1 MFARVANFLV
11 GHPVLVLLCEAVIT
25 VLAAVMATQVQ
36 FDFAPQ
42 SMLRGSSALRDEL
55 DDFKRTFAFEDNVL
69 IVVLEATGGGDVLT
83 AAALTWQLDVARGVQ
98 QLPAIDRIDSIA
110 TLQTVIRSMRLPP
123 RVDAVRVLTESPV
136 DAGTEDRVRRLV
148 DKSPLLD
155 GSLLSRDRRITA
167 QMCFLSPDLRSL
179 DQIRA
184 AIAEVRSVL
193 DRHPAP
199 AGYRVHLTGLPF
211 LRVDTVDNL
220 QADQRRLLPV
230 AALLYLAML
239 GLVFRRLSG
248 SLLPLAAVG
257 CGLAWTIGGLVLM
270 GETFNL
276 ISNILPILLLVI
288 GVSNCVH
295 IVSDYG
301 EITPRVGG
309 ERREAMRQVTRHMGF
324 ACLLSMLTTA
334 IGFASLFSARS
345 DVLVGFGW
353 QCAWGMACL
362 YVTIIAT
369 LGSGLQFFRP
379 PRPALK
385 GAPLGGIVTRA
396 ADTVDRHPKLT
407 LAIATVVLG
416 SMVWIARDVRVNAS
430 MIETYEEG
438 HPTLASLHLVE
449 RELGGLLPLEV
460 SLRAHDPA
468 VFLEPETYR
477 RMKRLEA
484 FAARQDSVLFVRSYI
499 DLHDAIGAGV
509 TRVPDDGVANPL
521 PDDDESIRN
530 RLQRSQWL
538 LDRVG
543 DSLSYRTFMSAD
555 GRRARLLIKAEDV
568 GTRRLHLLI
577 RQLEDELHTLFPPG
591 GDVAAS
597 LTGDAY
603 VNTLAMENVIRDLF
617 SSLLTASV
625 VIFSIIGIG
634 FRSLRAGLIAA
645 VPNMTPLLFTLGYM
659 GLRGFE
665 MNVSN
670 VIVFTISLGIAVD
683 DTIHFLARFRELMKV
698 HRDVPLAVHH
708 TYAETG
714 RAIVIVTVLVVSGL
728 SVLLF
733 SDFLPTRR
741 FAELTIVTMATAV
754 FGDLLLLPAC
764 LVLFWKRGPND
775 ESTLTELAPSDSQAV
790 VLPARSGF
798 SQHT

>member
-1 MFARVANFLV
+1 MFARLARLLV
-11 GHPVLVLLCEAVIT
+11 NHPFVVLSTIAVLTLGAALMAVRIE
-25 VLAAVMATQVQ
+25 

-42 SMLRGSSALRDEL
+42 SMLRGSAEL
-55 DDFKRTFAFEDNVL
+55 KAELEDFKRTFAFEDSVL
-69 IVVLEATGGGDVLT
+69 IVVLEATGKDDVLSPQ
-83 AAALTWQLDVARGVQ
+83 ALSWQVAVAHDIDALDS
-98 QLPAIDRIDSIA
+98 IDRIDSIA
-110 TLQTVIRSMRLPP
+110 TMQTVRRGLGFPP
-123 RVDAVRVLTESPV
+123 TIEAVPVIEEFPFAPDDDESAERVCRF
-136 DAGTEDRVRRLV
+136 V
-148 DKSPLLD
+148 DKAPLLED
-155 GSLLSRDRRITA
+155 SLINHARTITG
-167 QMCFLSPDLRSL
+167 QMCFLSPQLTSL
-179 DQIRA
+179 DQVRA
-184 AIAEVRSVL
+184 AIHEVRAIL
-193 DRHPAP
+193 DQHPVP
-199 AGYRVHLTGLPF
+199 PGFKVSLTGLPY

-220 QADQRRLLPV
+220 QADQARLLPI
-230 AALLYLAML
+230 AALLYLTML

-248 SLLPLAAVG
+248 SLMPLLAVG
-257 CGLAWTIGGLVLM
+257 VGLAWTIGGLVLM

-295 IVSDYG
+295 IVADYG
-301 EITPRVGG
+301 EVTPRVGG
-309 ERREAMRQVTRHMGF
+309 NRREAMRQVIGHMGY

-334 IGFASLFSARS
+334 IGFASLFNARS
-345 DVLVGFGW
+345 DVLVDFGW

-362 YVTIIAT
+362 YVSIIGT

-379 PRPALK
+379 PRAVVA

-396 ADTVDRHPKLT
+396 ADAVDRHPKAT
-407 LAIATVVLG
+407 LILATLFLG
-416 SMVWIARDVRVNAS
+416 SMVWTARNVRVNAS

-460 SLRAHDPA
+460 NLRADEA
-468 VFLEPETYR
+468 GTFLKPDVYR
-477 RMKRLEA
+477 RVKELEA
-484 FAARQDSVLFVRSYI
+484 FAHRQESVLFARSYI
-499 DLHDAIGAGV
+499 DLHDAIGAGLIRGEAAD
-509 TRVPDDGVANPL
+509 TDGL
-521 PDDDESIRN
+521 PDDDESITR
-530 RLQRSQWL
+530 RLDRSQWL

-543 DSLSYRTFMSAD
+543 DSLSYPAFMTHD
-555 GRRARLLIKAEDV
+555 GLRARLLIKAEDV
-568 GTRRLHLLI
+568 GTRRLHALI
-577 RQLEDELHTLFPPG
+577 RLLETKMEELFPPG
-591 GDVAAS
+591 SDVSAS
-597 LTGDAY
+597 ITGDAY

-645 VPNMTPLLFTLGYM
+645 VPNTTPLLVTLGYM

-683 DTIHFLARFRELMKV
+683 DTIHFLARFRELVKQ
-698 HRDVPLAVHH
+698 HNDVALAVHH
-708 TYAETG
+708 TYEETG

-764 LVLFWKRGPND
+764 LVLFWNRTPA
-775 ESTLTELAPSDSQAV
+775 ESVPDSTT
-790 VLPARSGF
+790 PAA
-798 SQHT
+798 